1 MARSTLII
9 LALLPFVGC
18 GPGGGGS
25 GPAGPDRPLLVSA
38 AVSLTGVLE
47 TLAAA
52 YERDTGTRVELNVA
66 GSSALAVQII
76 AGAPVDLFIS
86 ADLFQMDRVAAEALI
101 QVETRVVLLSNQLVV
116 VVPADVTATVPS
128 PATLIEPMFA
138 RIAIGDPD
146 GVPVGVYARAY
157 LESVGLWDALRDRMV
172 PTRSVRAALATVET
186 GTVDAGIVYRTD
198 ALSSSAIRVVFE
210 VPVVEGPPIVYPA
223 ALTTLATNP
232 EAAER
237 LLAYL
242 QGPEARVVFEQAGF
256 IVPRALP

>member
-1 MARSTLII
+1 MARSTLIV
-9 LALLPFVGC
+9 LALLPCVCC
-18 GPGGGGS
+18 GAGGGGS
-25 GPAGPDRPLLVSA
+25 GLAGPGRPLLVSA

-52 YERDTGTRVELNVA
+52 YERDTGTQVELNVA

-101 QVETRVVLLSNQLVV
+101 RVETRVVLLSNQLVV

-210 VPVVEGPPIVYPA
+210 VPVAEGPPIVYPA

-256 IVPRALP
+256 IVPKAQP